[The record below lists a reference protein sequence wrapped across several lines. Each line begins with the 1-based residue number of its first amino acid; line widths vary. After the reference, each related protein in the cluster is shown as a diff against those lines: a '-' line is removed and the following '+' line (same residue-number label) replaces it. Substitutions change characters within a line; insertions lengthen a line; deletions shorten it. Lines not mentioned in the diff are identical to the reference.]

1 MRLKSKEWWPSPENV
16 PKINFDVAIR
26 DSFSLGVA
34 IFHDSSEKFLFAWT
48 EKLPWGAICG

>member
-34 IFHDSSEKFLFAWT
+34 IFHDSSENFLFAWT